1 MIDAFEV
8 KEVNRKYIEK
18 LSDKFRS
25 PHLWKYD
32 KTKKNWK
39 LNYDL

>member
-32 KTKKNWK
+32 KTKKTETQ
-39 LNYDL
+39 L